1 MILETP
7 TSIGASMNDC
17 GGAPARGQT
26 APRGLTGSRPRPAPV
41 RPRQGRR
48 GGRPGGTQARGQT
61 APLAALPGTEGR
73 PPGPAWALGGSSCLH
88 PRLAGPGSR
97 LGLSTRMRPARTPR
111 RRHSTHKPA
120 PGPAARGLP
129 PQQSGLAVCLAIR
142 SYHSSHSS
150 HTPPEMSNSRHHGG
164 TRRPTVN
171 HTSSSRMNWAYGSNE
186 LDV

>member
-97 LGLSTRMRPARTPR
+97 LGLSTRMRPARTSRPR
-111 RRHSTHKPA
+111 ARR
-120 PGPAARGLP
+120 PAASHRSRAGSPFASPYVHIIPAIRVILP
-129 PQQSGLAVCLAIR
+129 PRCPIRAITAA
-142 SYHSSHSS
+142 HAG
-150 HTPPEMSNSRHHGG
+150 PQ
-164 TRRPTVN
+164 
-171 HTSSSRMNWAYGSNE
+171 
-186 LDV
+186 